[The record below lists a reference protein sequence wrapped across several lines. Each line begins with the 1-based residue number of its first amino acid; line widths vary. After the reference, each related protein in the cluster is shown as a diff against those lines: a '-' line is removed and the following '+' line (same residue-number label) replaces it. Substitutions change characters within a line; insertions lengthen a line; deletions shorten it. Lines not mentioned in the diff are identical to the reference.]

1 MQTCL
6 YAIGVD
12 LYFSYKKPL
21 PRGSRKK
28 LSAAVQRACTPHAS
42 HCQACNP
49 HLQRFPAL
57 ARTQSPRVYSLKIVY
72 LETLHQ
78 SGGGGGEWEVS
89 AVQNVIILSRQ
100 DVLNCN
106 SAPIVLHSFRLTRQ
120 RNTKFRS

>member
-12 LYFSYKKPL
+12 LDFSYKKPL

-28 LSAAVQRACTPHAS
+28 LSAAVQRACTPHALYY
-42 HCQACNP
+42 QACNP
-49 HLQRFPAL
+49 YLQRFHAL

-78 SGGGGGEWEVS
+78 GQRPARRAHAG
-89 AVQNVIILSRQ
+89 
-100 DVLNCN
+100 VLLCPW
-106 SAPIVLHSFRLTRQ
+106 ARLR
-120 RNTKFRS
+120 FACVAMV

>member
-57 ARTQSPRVYSLKIVY
+57 ARTQSPRVSSLKLSTWKPCIKTRDQQAGLSPESYSVP
-72 LETLHQ
+72 EPDC
-78 SGGGGGEWEVS
+78 VS
-89 AVQNVIILSRQ
+89 H
-100 DVLNCN
+100 VLLWCG
-106 SAPIVLHSFRLTRQ
+106 AL
-120 RNTKFRS
+120 